1 MDKITQKQLAKSA
14 RARRVRAKISGSESC
29 PRVTINKTTRHL
41 NVQAI
46 DDVKGTT
53 LASITTK
60 TFESKNTGINL
71 AAELGESFG
80 EKLKEAKIKE
90 IVFDRKGSK
99 YHGRVAAFADG
110 IRKAGIKF

>member
-1 MDKITQKQLAKSA
+1 MDKIIKKQSVKSA
-14 RARRVRAKISGSESC
+14 RARRNRSKITENETC
-29 PRVTINKTTRHL
+29 PRVTINKTARHL

-46 DDVKGTT
+46 DDAKGTT

-80 EKLKEAKIKE
+80 AKLKDAKIKE
-90 IVFDRKGSK
+90 IVFDRKGNK